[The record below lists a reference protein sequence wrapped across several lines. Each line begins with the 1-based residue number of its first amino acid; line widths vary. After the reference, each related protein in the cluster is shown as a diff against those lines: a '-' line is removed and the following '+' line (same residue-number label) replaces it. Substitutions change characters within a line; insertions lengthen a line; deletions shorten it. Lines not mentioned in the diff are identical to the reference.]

1 MTLPTAI
8 ERDGIPIEKGVVLT
22 RQYLDDNEALFTKY
36 LNFWIL
42 YPDLLLDVIKRA
54 DDTHFNLFFYQR
66 IALRASMRYRYHFW
80 TNC

>member
-1 MTLPTAI
+1 MTSPTAI

-54 DDTHFNLFFYQR
+54 DDNGSSYEY
-66 IALRASMRYRYHFW
+66 IS
-80 TNC
+80 